1 MALWKATGQQ
11 TSTRFFIYACTPAFI
26 HLTNARFMQQD
37 QAGPLLQPGTAEVSQ
52 GAFLQQ

>member
-26 HLTNARFMQQD
+26 HLINARFMQQD
-37 QAGPLLQPGTAEVSQ
+37 QAGPLLQSGTAEVSQ